1 MNYIEIELAERK
13 SDWAMSSLQ
22 SHNYYELYFLL
33 SGNRRVFYENKMFSV
48 DENTFCIIPPF
59 HMHKTEG
66 GACKRV
72 IINVSPNLL
81 TANEKSFLESCQN
94 SVAFKLNPTKLNI
107 ITELLEQGAS
117 VKLNDIHSKN
127 QLMLS
132 YMHVILDQ
140 MQQDLLIPLD
150 FNAITNT
157 SKKDTLVLNIVYY
170 LNENFTKKITLE
182 DLCNKF
188 YISANTLC
196 SRFQSSMHCSVM
208 QYLSFVRI
216 STAKKLLS
224 TTNKTIEEIAEQ
236 CGYSSANYFS
246 LIFKK
251 EVGLSPLNY
260 RKSRL

>member
-1 MNYIEIELAERK
+1 MNYIEIEMVERK
-13 SDWAMSSLQ
+13 TDWAMSALQ

-33 SGNRRVFYENKMFSV
+33 NGKRRVFYENKMFLA
-48 DENTFCIIPPF
+48 DENTFYVIPPF

-66 GACKRV
+66 GPHKRV
-72 IINVSPNLL
+72 IINVSPDLL
-81 TANEKSFLESCQN
+81 TANEKSFLESCKKA
-94 SVAFKLNPTKLNI
+94 VAFKFNPLKMSMFK
-107 ITELLEQGAS
+107 ELLEQAS
-117 VKLNDIHSKN
+117 AVNLTDMQSKN
-127 QLMLS
+127 QLVLS

-140 MQQDLLIPLD
+140 MQQDLLIPLE
-150 FNAITNT
+150 FSAITNS

-170 LNENFTKKITLE
+170 LNEHYTEKITIE
-182 DLCNKF
+182 DLCNRF

-216 STAKKLLS
+216 STAKKLLT
-224 TTNKTIEEIAEQ
+224 TTNKNVEEIAEK

-260 RKSRL
+260 RKSK